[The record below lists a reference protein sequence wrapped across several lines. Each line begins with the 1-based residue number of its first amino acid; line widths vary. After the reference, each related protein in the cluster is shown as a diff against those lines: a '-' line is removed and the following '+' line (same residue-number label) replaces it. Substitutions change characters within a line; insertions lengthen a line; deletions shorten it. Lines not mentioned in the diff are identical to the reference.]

1 MDIEPL
7 KFGYAKGLRRPFLDG
22 IKKAPNAEIYKRKPS
37 ATNYD
42 GLDLKMN
49 ECG

>member
-1 MDIEPL
+1 MDVEPL

-22 IKKAPNAEIYKRKPS
+22 IKKHQMRRSKRKPS
-37 ATNYD
+37 TTNYD